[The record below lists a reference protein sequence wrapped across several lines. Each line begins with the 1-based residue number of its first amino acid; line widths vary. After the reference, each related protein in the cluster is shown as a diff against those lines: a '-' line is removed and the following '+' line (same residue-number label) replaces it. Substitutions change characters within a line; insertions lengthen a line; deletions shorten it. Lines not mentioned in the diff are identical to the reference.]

1 MTTTRTDNLNASL
14 GANELEIEVAQAGE
28 DGGSASYRFSTW
40 AALIDI
46 VAKLRVS
53 EPNVSE
59 KRVPRDLFP
68 GLSSEDHLV
77 FATSPDFWTGL
88 GVPEHPGC
96 RASASKTLAALVV
109 GVEGYHTGSTRMTKT
124 KYRGFARD
132 AKGNKGQDAPRLMSW
147 RIQIGALTIQRRG
160 AVD

>member
-1 MTTTRTDNLNASL
+1 MQLCSSNDSTRGTTSRASCGASATLATSLMTTTRTDNLNASL

-46 VAKLRVS
+46 IAKLRVS
-53 EPNVSE
+53 APNVSE

-88 GVPEHPGC
+88 GVPEYPGC
-96 RASASKTLAALVV
+96 RASASKTLSALVV
-109 GVEGYHTGSTRMTKT
+109 SVEGWHTGSTRVTKH
-124 KYRGFARD
+124 
-132 AKGNKGQDAPRLMSW
+132 QE
-147 RIQIGALTIQRRG
+147 
-160 AVD
+160 